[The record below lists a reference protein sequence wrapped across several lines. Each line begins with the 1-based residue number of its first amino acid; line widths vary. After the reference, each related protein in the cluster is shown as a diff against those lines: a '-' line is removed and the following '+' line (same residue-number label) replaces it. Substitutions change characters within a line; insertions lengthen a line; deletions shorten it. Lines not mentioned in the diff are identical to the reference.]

1 MLIDTHSHLHF
12 SSYDQDR
19 EQVHQRM
26 REFDVKTI
34 TVGTAMTTSGSAVE
48 YAEKHADTW
57 ASVGYHPEHLTSP
70 FEDEDEKGV
79 LGVPYAADELK
90 RLAQSPRV
98 VAIGETGLDYHRLEE
113 GDRASREKQ
122 IKCFREQIQIAQEL
136 NKALVVHMRDAFLDT
151 YNILRDTRNV
161 TRETSAA
168 NDKSRITSHVSQI
181 VIHAFSGTYEEAKKF
196 LDLDCYLGIGGIVT
210 FKPRK
215 GTLAI
220 DSLSEIVKKIPLDK
234 ILLETDAPWL
244 APQPV
249 RGQRNEPTYVRF
261 VAEHIAKI
269 LELPYE
275 HICEMTTEN
284 ARKCFRT

>member
-34 TVGTAMTTSGSAVE
+34 TVGTAMTTSRPALE
-48 YAEKHADTW
+48 YAEKHDDTW

-70 FEDEDEKGV
+70 YEDEDEKGV
-79 LGVPYAADELK
+79 LDVPYDADELK

-113 GDRASREKQ
+113 GDTASREKQ
-122 IKCFREQIQIAQEL
+122 MKCFREQIQIAQDV
-136 NKALVVHMRDAFLDT
+136 NKALIVHMRDAFLDT
-151 YNILRDTRNV
+151 YNILREIRDSSYPPGQSPLGGGELR
-161 TRETSAA
+161 
-168 NDKSRITSHVSQI
+168 I
-181 VIHAFSGTYEEAKKF
+181 VIHAFSGTLEEAKKF
-196 LDLDCYLGIGGIVT
+196 LDLNCYLGIGGVVT

-249 RGQRNEPTYVRF
+249 RGQRNEPANVRF
-261 VAEHIAKI
+261 VAEHVAKI
-269 LELPYE
+269 LELPYDR
-275 HICEMTTEN
+275 ICEMTSEN
-284 ARKCFRT
+284 AKRCFMI